1 MKINN
6 QVKNA
11 FCSLTV
17 LAFIAGDSA
26 QATLLVYEG
35 FDTATTT
42 NVAAGPTLNGFKLE
56 GKTGGM
62 GFATGST
69 WSAYVNDNA
78 SPAGSLK
85 PITVYAEGA
94 TPGTSF
100 SNTAGALPLLSYKGT
115 CSNLPT
121 SGGYFGPNGTN
132 TSDHMRISRSLHPGV
147 TATFKD
153 GTTTWFSFVYV
164 RSGNNND
171 AGAKL
176 AIGKGALGNGRGSTS
191 TAEAIGGGSGLGSSS
206 RNTRKVY
213 PQFWDGTL
221 ATPGSTT
228 GGSNYDVQG
237 LVTGD
242 AGPVHWITA
251 PYYDQGQPLPT
262 GGFNGDQ
269 SMLHDPNNGVPH
281 IIVGKIEWKPNGTP
295 DVISVV
301 QFLSSDGTLTEAAFD
316 ARIAAQPLLSSAN
329 WPATITSYPGSG
341 SPFTATV
348 YKPDLD
354 QSLFDTVS
362 IAGGKIYGDEIRIAT
377 TFMDVVGQPFDLSV
391 VRNSPNLNFSWNSR
405 NLMNYKLKSSTDLST
420 PAASWTVVQTD
431 IVGAQPT
438 NSLSIAQPVD
448 PRKFYLI
455 EETVQPEVAV
465 LSENFDGVVTG
476 WFSGYDATDF
486 FQLTTWQLGTP
497 SIVGPS
503 AAFSGTKCYGT
514 NISANYGSS
523 SKAVLRTPSIDLTA
537 KMTATLSFKQFMKI
551 ENSTGDQDFGAVR
564 ILRASDDVLLATLV
578 GNRNNSGSLVGGV
591 EGNSANWESLSKSLP
606 VIAFSTPI
614 KIEFLM
620 STDSF
625 DEPTDSAYAS
635 GGFAGWYIDDV
646 VLTAK

>member
-1 MKINN
+1 MKTNN
-6 QVKNA
+6 QAKNA
-11 FCSLTV
+11 FAALTA
-17 LAFIAGDSA
+17 LAFITGNSV

-42 NVAAGPTLNGFKLE
+42 GVAAGPTSNGFRLQ
-56 GKTGGM
+56 GKAGGM
-62 GFATGST
+62 GFVTGST
-69 WSAYVNDNA
+69 WNTYVNSSN
-78 SPAGSLK
+78 
-85 PITVYAEGA
+85 PITVYAQGA

-100 SNTAGALPLLSYKGT
+100 SNTTGALPLLAYNGT
-115 CSNLPT
+115 CANLPT

-132 TSDHMRISRSLHPGV
+132 TCDHMVISRPLHPGV
-147 TATFKD
+147 TATFKN

-176 AIGKGALGNGRGSTS
+176 ALGKGALGNARGSS
-191 TAEAIGGGSGLGSSS
+191 SNGEAIGGGSGLGSSI
-206 RNTRKVY
+206 RNGRKVY
-213 PQFWDGTL
+213 PQFWD
-221 ATPGSTT
+221 ADPSTPGSTS

-237 LVTGD
+237 VVTGD
-242 AGPVHWITA
+242 SGNVHYLTA
-251 PYYDQGQPLPT
+251 PYYEQGQSLQVS
-262 GGFNGDQ
+262 GFNGDQ
-269 SMLHDPNNGVPH
+269 TMLHDPTNGVPH
-281 IIVGKIEWKPNGTP
+281 IIVGKIEWQPNGTP

-301 QFLSSDGTLTEAAFD
+301 QFLSNDSTLTEAAFD
-316 ARIAAQPLLSSAN
+316 ARIVAQPLLSSAN

-362 IAGGKIYGDEIRIAT
+362 IAGGKIFGDEIRIGT
-377 TFMDVVGQPFDLSV
+377 TFMDVVGQPFNLTIA
-391 VRNSPNLNFSWNSR
+391 RNSPNLNFAWNSR

-420 PAASWTVVQTD
+420 PVASWPVVQSN
-431 IVGAQPT
+431 IVGAPPI
-438 NSLSIAQPVD
+438 NALSIAQPAD
-448 PRKFYLI
+448 PRRFYLV
-455 EETVQPEVAV
+455 EESVVPETTV

-486 FQLTTWQLGTP
+486 SQLTTWQLGTP
-497 SIVGPS
+497 SNVGPS
-503 AAFSGTKCYGT
+503 AAYSSAKCYGT
-514 NISANYGSS
+514 NITANYGTN
-523 SKAVLRTPSIDLTA
+523 SKAVLRTPSIDLTS
-537 KMTATLSFKQFMKI
+537 KSSATLSFKEFKKI

-578 GNRNNSGSLVGGV
+578 GNRNSSGSLVGGV
-591 EGNSANWESLSKSLP
+591 EGNSVDWESFSKRLP

-620 STDSF
+620 NTDSF
-625 DEPTDSAYAS
+625 DETTDPAYAS

>member
-1 MKINN
+1 MKTNN
-6 QVKNA
+6 QAKNA
-11 FCSLTV
+11 FAALTA
-17 LAFIAGDSA
+17 LAFITGNSA

-42 NVAAGPTLNGFKLE
+42 GVAAGPTSNGFRLQ
-56 GKTGGM
+56 GKAGGM
-62 GFATGST
+62 GFVTGST
-69 WSAYVNDNA
+69 WNAYVNSSN
-78 SPAGSLK
+78 
-85 PITVYAEGA
+85 PITVYAQGA

-100 SNTAGALPLLSYKGT
+100 SNTTGALPLLAYNGT
-115 CSNLPT
+115 CANLPT

-132 TSDHMRISRSLHPGV
+132 TCDHMVISRPLHPGV
-147 TATFKD
+147 TATFKN

-176 AIGKGALGNGRGSTS
+176 ALGKGALGNGRGSS
-191 TAEAIGGGSGLGSSS
+191 SNGEAIGGGSGLGSSI
-206 RNTRKVY
+206 RNGRKVY
-213 PQFWDGTL
+213 PQFWDADPL
-221 ATPGSTT
+221 TPGSTS

-237 LVTGD
+237 VVTGD
-242 AGPVHWITA
+242 SGNVHYLTA
-251 PYYDQGQPLPT
+251 PYYDQGQSLQVN
-262 GGFNGDQ
+262 GFNGDQ
-269 SMLHDPNNGVPH
+269 TMLHDPTNGVPH
-281 IIVGKIEWKPNGTP
+281 IIVGKIEWQPNGTP

-301 QFLSSDGTLTEAAFD
+301 QFLSNDSTLTEAAFD
-316 ARIAAQPLLSSAN
+316 ARITAQPLLSSAN

-362 IAGGKIYGDEIRIAT
+362 IAGGKIFGDEIRIGT
-377 TFMDVVGQPFDLSV
+377 TFMDVVGQPFNLTIA
-391 VRNSPNLNFSWNSR
+391 RNSPNLNFAWNSR

-431 IVGAQPT
+431 IVGAPPI
-438 NSLSIAQPVD
+438 NALSIAQPVD

-455 EETVQPEVAV
+455 EETVPPEVAV

-476 WFSGYDATDF
+476 WFSGYDATDLSEPK
-486 FQLTTWQLGTP
+486 LTTWQLGTP
-497 SIVGPS
+497 SDVGPS
-503 AAFSGTKCYGT
+503 AAFSGAKCYGT
-514 NISANYGSS
+514 NISANYGYS
-523 SKAVLRTPSIDLTA
+523 SKAVLRTPSIDLTT

-578 GNRNNSGSLVGGV
+578 GNRSSSGSLVGGV
-591 EGNSANWESLSKSLP
+591 EGNSVDWESFSKRLP

-625 DEPTDSAYAS
+625 DETTDPAYAS

>member
-1 MKINN
+1 MKTNN
-6 QVKNA
+6 QAKNA
-11 FCSLTV
+11 FAALTA
-17 LAFIAGDSA
+17 LAFITGNSV

-42 NVAAGPTLNGFKLE
+42 GVAAGPTSNGFRLQ
-56 GKTGGM
+56 GKAGGM
-62 GFATGST
+62 GFVTGST
-69 WSAYVNDNA
+69 WNTYVNSSN
-78 SPAGSLK
+78 
-85 PITVYAEGA
+85 PITVYAQGA

-100 SNTAGALPLLSYKGT
+100 SNTTGALPLLAYNGT
-115 CSNLPT
+115 CANLPT

-132 TSDHMRISRSLHPGV
+132 TCDHMVISRPLHPGV
-147 TATFKD
+147 TATFKN

-176 AIGKGALGNGRGSTS
+176 ALGKGALGNARGSS
-191 TAEAIGGGSGLGSSS
+191 SNGEAIGGGSGLGSSI
-206 RNTRKVY
+206 RNGRKVY
-213 PQFWDGTL
+213 PQFWDADPL
-221 ATPGSTT
+221 TPGSTS

-237 LVTGD
+237 VVTGD
-242 AGPVHWITA
+242 SGNVHYLTA
-251 PYYDQGQPLPT
+251 PYYEQGQSLQVS
-262 GGFNGDQ
+262 GFNGDQ
-269 SMLHDPNNGVPH
+269 TMLHDPTNGVPH
-281 IIVGKIEWKPNGTP
+281 IIVGKIEWQPNGTP

-301 QFLSSDGTLTEAAFD
+301 QFLSNDSTLTEAAFD
-316 ARIAAQPLLSSAN
+316 ARIVAQPLLSSAN

-362 IAGGKIYGDEIRIAT
+362 IAGGKIFGDEIRIGT
-377 TFMDVVGQPFDLSV
+377 TFMDVVGQPFNLTIA
-391 VRNSPNLNFSWNSR
+391 RNSPNLNFAWNSR

-420 PAASWTVVQTD
+420 PVASWPVVQSN
-431 IVGAQPT
+431 IVGAPPI
-438 NSLSIAQPVD
+438 NALSIAQPAD
-448 PRKFYLI
+448 PRRFYLV
-455 EETVQPEVAV
+455 EESVVPETTV

-486 FQLTTWQLGTP
+486 SQLTTWQLGTP
-497 SIVGPS
+497 SNVGPS
-503 AAFSGTKCYGT
+503 AAYSSAKCYGT
-514 NISANYGSS
+514 NITANYGTN
-523 SKAVLRTPSIDLTA
+523 SKAVLRTPSIDLTS
-537 KMTATLSFKQFMKI
+537 KSSATLSFKEFKKI

-578 GNRNNSGSLVGGV
+578 GNRNSSGSLVGGV
-591 EGNSANWESLSKSLP
+591 EGNSVDWESFSKRLP

-620 STDSF
+620 NTDSF
-625 DEPTDSAYAS
+625 DETTDPAYAS

>member
-1 MKINN
+1 MKTNN
-6 QVKNA
+6 QAKNA
-11 FCSLTV
+11 FAALTA
-17 LAFIAGDSA
+17 LAFITGNSA

-42 NVAAGPTLNGFKLE
+42 GVAAGPTSNGFRLQ

-62 GFATGST
+62 GFATGSS
-69 WSAYVNDNA
+69 WNA
-78 SPAGSLK
+78 FENGSGRF
-85 PITVYAEGA
+85 ITVYAQGA
-94 TPGTSF
+94 APGTNFITSPV
-100 SNTAGALPLLSYKGT
+100 TPLTYNGT
-115 CSNLPT
+115 CANLPT

-132 TSDHMRISRSLHPGV
+132 TSDHMSVSRLLHPGV

-164 RSGNNND
+164 RSGNPND

-176 AIGKGALGNGRGSTS
+176 AIGKGALVGRGSSS
-191 TAEAIGGGSGLGSSS
+191 TGEAIGGGGGLGSSS
-206 RNTRKVY
+206 RNSRKVY

-228 GGSNYDVQG
+228 GGTNYDVQG
-237 LVTGD
+237 VVTGD
-242 AGPVHWITA
+242 AGLVHYLTA
-251 PYYDQGQPLPT
+251 PYYDQGQPLQVS
-262 GGFNGDQ
+262 GINGDQ
-269 SMLHDPNNGVPH
+269 TMLHDPNNGVPH

-301 QFLSSDGTLTEAAFD
+301 QFLSIDGTLTEAAFD

-348 YKPDLD
+348 HKPDLD

-362 IAGGKIYGDEIRIAT
+362 IAGGKIFGDEIRIAT
-377 TFMDVVGQPFDLSV
+377 TFMDVVGQPFNLTA

-431 IVGAQPT
+431 IVGAPPA
-438 NSLSIAQPVD
+438 NALSIAQPVD

-486 FQLTTWQLGTP
+486 SQLTTWQLGTP
-497 SIVGPS
+497 GNVGPS
-503 AAFSGTKCYGT
+503 AAFSGAKCYGT
-514 NISANYGSS
+514 NISANYGNSS
-523 SKAVLRTPSIDLTA
+523 IAVLRTPSIDLTA

-578 GNRNNSGSLVGGV
+578 GNRNSSGSLVGGV

-620 STDSF
+620 TTDSF
-625 DEPTDSAYAS
+625 EDLADPAYAS

>member
-1 MKINN
+1 MKTNN
-6 QVKNA
+6 QAKNA
-11 FCSLTV
+11 FAALTA
-17 LAFIAGDSA
+17 LAFITGNSA

-42 NVAAGPTLNGFKLE
+42 GVAAGPTSNGFRLQ
-56 GKTGGM
+56 GKAGGM
-62 GFATGST
+62 GFVTGST
-69 WSAYVNDNA
+69 WNAYVNSSN
-78 SPAGSLK
+78 
-85 PITVYAEGA
+85 PITVYAQGA

-100 SNTAGALPLLSYKGT
+100 SNTPGALPLLTYNGT
-115 CSNLPT
+115 CANLPT

-132 TSDHMRISRSLHPGV
+132 TSDHMIISRPLHPGV

-164 RSGNNND
+164 HSGNRNP

-176 AIGKGALGNGRGSTS
+176 AIGKGPLLEDRGSSS
-191 TAEAIGGGSGLGSSS
+191 TGEAIGGGGGLGSSE
-206 RNTRKVY
+206 RNARKIY
-213 PQFWDGTL
+213 PQFWDGAPL
-221 ATPGSTT
+221 TPGSIS

-237 LVTGD
+237 VVTGA
-242 AGPVHWITA
+242 AGSVHYLTA
-251 PYYDQGQPLPT
+251 PYYEQGQSLQEN
-262 GGFNGDQ
+262 GFNGDQ
-269 SMLHDPNNGVPH
+269 TMLHDPTNGVPH
-281 IIVGKIEWKPNGTP
+281 IIVGKIEWQPNGTP

-301 QFLSSDGTLTEAAFD
+301 QFLSNDSTLTEAAFD
-316 ARIAAQPLLSSAN
+316 ARIVAQPLLSSAN
-329 WPATITSYPGSG
+329 WPATITSYPG
-341 SPFTATV
+341 PITATV

-362 IAGGKIYGDEIRIAT
+362 IAGGKIFGDEIRIGT
-377 TFMDVVGQPFDLSV
+377 TFMDVVGQPFNLTIA
-391 VRNSPNLNFSWNSR
+391 RNSPNLNFAWNSR

-431 IVGAQPT
+431 IVGVPPT
-438 NSLSIAQPVD
+438 NALSIAQPVD

-455 EETVQPEVAV
+455 EETVPPEVAV

-476 WFSGYDATDF
+476 WFSGYDATDLSDPK
-486 FQLTTWQLGTP
+486 LTTWQLGTP
-497 SIVGPS
+497 SNVGPS
-503 AAFSGTKCYGT
+503 AAFSGAKCYGT
-514 NISANYGSS
+514 NISANYGNS
-523 SKAVLRTPSIDLTA
+523 SKAVLRTPSIDLTT

-578 GNRNNSGSLVGGV
+578 GNRSSTGSLVGGV
-591 EGNSANWESLSKSLP
+591 EGNSADWESFSKRLP

-625 DEPTDSAYAS
+625 DETTDPAFAG

>member
-69 WSAYVNDNA
+69 WSTYVND
-78 SPAGSLK
+78 SPAGSK

-100 SNTAGALPLLSYKGT
+100 SNTTGALPLLSYKGT

-132 TSDHMRISRSLHPGV
+132 TSDHMRLSRSLHPGV

-176 AIGKGALGNGRGSTS
+176 AIGKGALGNARGSSS

-206 RNTRKVY
+206 RNSRKVY

-221 ATPGSTT
+221 ATPGSTA

-242 AGPVHWITA
+242 AAAVHYLTA
-251 PYYDQGQPLPT
+251 PYYDQGQPLQVN
-262 GGFNGDQ
+262 GFNGDQ

-377 TFMDVVGQPFDLSV
+377 TFMDVVGQPFNLTA

-486 FQLTTWQLGTP
+486 SQLTTWQLGTP

-503 AAFSGTKCYGT
+503 AAFSGAKCYGT
-514 NISANYGSS
+514 NISANYGNS

-578 GNRNNSGSLVGGV
+578 GNRNSSGSLVGGV

-625 DEPTDSAYAS
+625 DEATDSAYAS